1 MKKLL
6 LVFFL
11 LVLLAG
17 GFGALTTFKVIP
29 DLLGLNA
36 MLGGLLGIEEPE
48 AEAEAEAE
56 PAAPDYGPVPVFL
69 QVPQM
74 AVPIIAGGVG
84 RGHLVLA
91 VRLNIAAEASVDVK
105 RMMPRLTDAYLTG
118 LMKRLPEITDSTGRL
133 VDLPAV
139 KAALREITESLLS
152 RDQVRDVL
160 IQNAYVR

>member
-29 DLLGLNA
+29 DVLGLNA
-36 MLGGLLGIEEPE
+36 MLGGLLGIEDPE
-48 AEAEAEAE
+48 VEAQAE
-56 PAAPDYGPVPVFL
+56 PAEPDYGPVPVFL

-74 AVPIIAGGVG
+74 AVPIITDGVG

-91 VRLNIAAEASVDVK
+91 VRLHIAEEAIVDVK
-105 RMMPRLTDAYLTG
+105 RVMPRLTDAYLTG
-118 LMKRLPEITDSTGRL
+118 LIKRLPDLSDRTGRV

-139 KAALREITESLLS
+139 KAALREITESLLPG
-152 RDQVRDVL
+152 DPVHDVL

>member
-17 GFGALTTFKVIP
+17 GFGALTTFRVIP
-29 DLLGLNA
+29 DVLGLNA
-36 MLGGLLGIEEPE
+36 MLGGLLGTE
-48 AEAEAEAE
+48 APNAEAEAE
-56 PAAPDYGPVPVFL
+56 PAEPDYGPVPVFL

-91 VRLNIAAEASVDVK
+91 LRLNIAEEATVDVK
-105 RMMPRLTDAYLTG
+105 RAMPRLIDAYLTG
-118 LMKRLPEITDSTGRL
+118 LIERLPDLTDRTGRV

-139 KAALREITESLLS
+139 KVALREITESLLS
-152 RDQVRDVL
+152 RDQVHDVL